1 MEDHNVSPA
10 VCTGRK
16 VDVGSMKTWVS
27 GLSLVLSR
35 KMERAVRSL
44 TDIYLVNQK
53 DSMNVQHKKLIVW
66 HNQIV
71 TMNFR
76 DPLTLSQGAMNPDI
90 CISF

>member
-1 MEDHNVSPA
+1 MEDLNVSAA

-16 VDVGSMKTWVS
+16 VDIGSMKTWVS

-35 KMERAVRSL
+35 KTERAVRGL
-44 TDIYLVNQK
+44 TDIYFGNQK
-53 DSMNVQHKKLIVW
+53 DSMKVQHKKLIVW

-71 TMNFR
+71 TRNFR
-76 DPLTLSQGAMNPDI
+76 DPLALSQGSMNPDI